1 MFSTVDQFFNDYR
14 IQNNQFPNETVLN
27 RGTMRL
33 KREIRELKSLV
44 DCLMGK
50 EIEPWHED
58 KVYEIDEYV
67 SYNGIIYRSNLDSNV
82 AMNPQTSGFWDQQE
96 IESVRS
102 RNQAFKYIEYVSD
115 GVQRKYETPF
125 QMDSTPAVFADGKLL
140 SPTKFTWA
148 SGYIELNNP
157 VGNQKFLTIIA
168 GLSYEAVTVQPKQL
182 FTAEEGQWR
191 FETRFQLSSPAVFLD
206 GLYQTSGFVFGS
218 GYVEFDDPLHAGQV
232 VCIVNGTQG
241 GIDLYSTQEMDQ
253 ILSRYYTKDESYSR
267 TEVDSEILNLQN
279 SILTDPTLA
288 KQAETYTKTE
298 VDSLV
303 ANIDVTGQIGDA
315 LDAKADKADTLAGY
329 GITDAYDKGTID
341 VKLQEKLN
349 SADFNSVNI
358 LAKIRDSEGAGTGLN
373 ADTLKGIKP
382 EQLVRR
388 DRSDYMTGQLTV
400 KDIETSLDLPATG
413 DIQIVKPL
421 DSKGT
426 NEVSY
431 DFFNE
436 LNAKGNVLIIE
447 GDFKGTW
454 WDDIRNFGVL
464 EPELYNWVV
473 EVRPHFVGSQ
483 FDFVPMSY
491 GDGFLFKAWKEE
503 GFTGSFNYGYLE
515 DNVVKLY
522 SYVKL
527 ANGLFQPV
535 PAHYTL
541 KGFKTTMSAKFHR
554 NQGDAAMVPSGFVW
568 NYDQQVM
575 SSGLPVV
582 DPVTAP
588 DILDDNALQIVQSP
602 ILHEDDNTSNLI
614 QTAPK
619 ANHHLQ
625 WYGATYMDG
634 LSDYWIRVRGGI
646 PNQPVEVKVVNG
658 SLIVQANAFDHVGDL
673 MISVRGL
680 DPFEYA
686 PTITVK
692 SDRCFD
698 LIITPAVKPTQ
709 AEDSE

>member
-115 GVQRKYETPF
+115 GAQRKYETPF
-125 QMDSTPAVFADGKLL
+125 QMDSTPAVFADGRLL
-140 SPTKFTWA
+140 SPTKFTWT
-148 SGYIELNNP
+148 SGYVELDNP
-157 VGNQKFLTIIA
+157 VGNQKFVTIIA

-182 FTAEEGQWR
+182 FTATEGQWR

-206 GLYQTSGFVFGS
+206 GLYQTSGFIFGS
-218 GYVEFDDPLHAGQV
+218 EYVEFDTPLHAGQV

-241 GIDLYSTQEMDQ
+241 GIDLYSKQEMDM
-253 ILSRYYTKDESYSR
+253 ILSRYYTKDESYSK
-267 TEVDSEILNLQN
+267 TEVDSEILNAKN
-279 SILTDPTLA
+279 SVLTDPTLA

-298 VDSLV
+298 VDTLI

-315 LDAKADKADTLAGY
+315 LDAKADKATTLAGY

-388 DRSDYMTGQLTV
+388 DMSDYMTGQLTV

-421 DSKGT
+421 DAKGA

-483 FDFVPMSY
+483 FDFVPASY

-503 GFTGSFNYGYLE
+503 GFTGAFNYGYLE
-515 DNVVKLY
+515 NGVVKLY

-527 ANGLFQPV
+527 KNGLFQAV

-541 KGFKTTMSAKFHR
+541 KGFKTTTSAKFHR
-554 NQGDAAMVPSGFVW
+554 NQGDAALAPNGFVW
-568 NYDQQVM
+568 NYDQHMM

-588 DILDDNALQIVQSP
+588 EVLDDNALQIVQSD
-602 ILHEDDNTSNLI
+602 ILHEDDNNSNLI
-614 QTAPK
+614 QTSPK
-619 ANHHLQ
+619 KNHHLQ

-646 PNQPVEVKVVNG
+646 PNQAADVKIVNG
-658 SLIVQANAFDHVGDL
+658 SLIVQANAFDAVGDL
-673 MISVRGL
+673 FISIRGL

-686 PTITVK
+686 PTVTVT

-698 LIITPAVKPTQ
+698 LVITPAVKPTK
-709 AEDSE
+709 